1 MNVQRTI
8 RRRDEFH
15 PINWNGNGIE
25 IDGTWHHY
33 FYCLI
38 LLMSYAE
45 EKDTRVPC
53 VLLLW
58 PEYSTICWWYL
69 CKFPILLTATNA
81 YTNGVSDT
89 RLSVFSLLHCIA
101 FFCSIVSLW
110 LHCIRTE
117 QCRWF
122 FFFFKTKNIY
132 TCLHTII
139 SLQFP
144 LQLLLIENYGTTKLV
159 RIWEKHVHTPKFCT
173 SFSIY

>member
-1 MNVQRTI
+1 MWRKRNDVNMVILINLIIILRTKIMNVQRTI
-8 RRRDEFH
+8 RRDEFH
-15 PINWNGNGIE
+15 PINWNGIGIE

-45 EKDTRVPC
+45 EKDMRVPR

-69 CKFPILLTATNA
+69 CKFLYFWQRLMLTRTEFQIRVCLFFL
-81 YTNGVSDT
+81 Y
-89 RLSVFSLLHCIA
+89 CIA
-101 FFCSIVSLW
+101 FFCSIVPLW

-122 FFFFKTKNIY
+122 FF
-132 TCLHTII
+132 
-139 SLQFP
+139 
-144 LQLLLIENYGTTKLV
+144 
-159 RIWEKHVHTPKFCT
+159 
-173 SFSIY
+173 